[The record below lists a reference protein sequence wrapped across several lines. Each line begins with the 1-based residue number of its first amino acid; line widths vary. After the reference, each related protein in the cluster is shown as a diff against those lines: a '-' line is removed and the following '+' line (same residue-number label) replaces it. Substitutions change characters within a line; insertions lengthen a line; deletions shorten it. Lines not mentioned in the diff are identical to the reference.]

1 MAGKQIRVSDG
12 FASYLAL
19 TQRKVRNE
27 TGVKLSTVKITD
39 ILVMHTPIIKLE
51 MNGKRRKLGNL
62 FDL

>member
-12 FASYLAL
+12 FATYLTF
-19 TQRKVRNE
+19 TQRKIKNE
-27 TGVKLSTVKITD
+27 TGVKLSTAKITD

-51 MNGKRRKLGNL
+51 MNGKRRKIGNL